1 MKSKTSLLA
10 VVLLLL
16 PTLTTNCGL
25 FSSGSSSGSSAS
37 SSGGSDTEKN
47 GRAANATPAPPKAD
61 HSVTVADIVNWA
73 NADGASDVR
82 NWIKNHPA
90 PPICI
95 APAPPDDAIPDE
107 VKRNEVDNAE
117 IAQSLTDG
125 LTPVLKLF
133 GCEKYNGLILYK
145 GATKYAGTLKGGRI
159 AVTADKAYYSKP
171 FKPDEGTLRILR
183 IFLAREVF
191 NQILPDE
198 KLGSGSRALKMDY
211 LAALASL
218 EIDNDPKILGQ
229 ATLDVIHRANRQP
242 SEYFPMSVYGG
253 VTEHNLLPDL
263 FAAIRQ
269 EWEKRK

>member
-10 VVLLLL
+10 VVVLLL
-16 PTLTTNCGL
+16 PTLTTNCRL
-25 FSSGSSSGSSAS
+25 FSSGPSAS
-37 SSGGSDTEKN
+37 SSGGSDKEKN
-47 GRAANATPAPPKAD
+47 ERAANATLAPPKAD
-61 HSVTVADIVNWA
+61 HLVTVADIVNWA
-73 NADGASDVR
+73 NAEGASDVR
-82 NWIKNHPA
+82 NWIKKHPA

-145 GATKYAGTLKGGRI
+145 GTTKYAGTLKGGRI
-159 AVTADKAYYSKP
+159 AVTADKAYYSTP
-171 FKPDEGTLRILR
+171 FKPDEATLRILR

-218 EIDNDPKILGQ
+218 EIDNDAKILGQ